1 MSKVQQQ
8 VSSKYQRW
16 WRGWPGPIDSQAGG
30 YFPAPRLP
38 DNRYNV
44 LDEPSPVL
52 GPRRGATP
60 PGPGRRA
67 AFLDRYLYLANINTQ
82 YHQYL
87 QENTPEGSLTTH
99 IYASTLG

>member
-1 MSKVQQQ
+1 MSEVQQQ
-8 VSSKYQRW
+8 AVSSSGGGEGGRGQSIVRLVDISLHRGCLIIDITS
-16 WRGWPGPIDSQAGG
+16 WRSPAQSWGRGG
-30 YFPAPRLP
+30 
-38 DNRYNV
+38 
-44 LDEPSPVL
+44 EPTL
-52 GPRRGATP
+52 

-87 QENTPEGSLTTH
+87 QENTPEGSLTPP